1 MGAGAELFAL
11 RKDGSE
17 FPVEIQL
24 SYLETD
30 TDLLV
35 IAFIVDITERRERE
49 RQLRYYAS
57 LQQSVSDAVIST
69 DLDFVIQSWNL
80 AAERIYGWSAEEV
93 IGKVTSNI
101 LKTEFSSPE
110 HREQILAEFLERGY
124 WSDEVVQ
131 YNKNGQ
137 AINILSSTVLLRDE
151 NGTSIGIV
159 AVNHNI
165 TERKQAEQAMRESE
179 ARYRLLANTINDV
192 VIRFL
197 PSFDYLY
204 VSPSS
209 RAVLGYD
216 PDELL
221 GVSDFQRVHPDDAPA
236 IRELIEVLLLRPGNA
251 AITYRFLHK
260 DGHYVWLEGSGRAI
274 VSEQTGEVVEFVFSL
289 RDVSARKVAEEA
301 VRESEARYRL
311 LAENITDLVARID
324 TSGNYLY
331 VSPSSATLL
340 GYEPA
345 EMTGRSGFEYIH
357 PDDVQEVVSRQIS
370 ALNPNVPST
379 PLTYRTRHRSG
390 SYIWV
395 ETRGQI
401 VWDYENSV
409 PLGFITVSRDVTE
422 KKRVEDALLEQRDF
436 LQLVIDNVP
445 DLITVKDRDGH
456 FQLVNNRLAE
466 VYGISGDEMI
476 GKTDADFNSNTEEV
490 GFFIQKDRA
499 ALALGEAIFIPEET
513 LLGRYYQTSK
523 IPLMNAAGTHDR
535 LLVVASD
542 ITERKNAEEQ
552 LRRAFEQERELGELK
567 SRFVSMASHEFRTPL
582 ATILAAA
589 ETLGAYREKMTDLQI
604 DQRINNIR
612 DQIDHLK
619 NIIEDVLQLARI
631 QAGRL
636 DFNPTLLNL
645 DGLCRSVIDEF
656 QSRPDVTQQLLY
668 TCNEVTREV
677 KLDKKL
683 MRQIINNLV
692 SNAVKYSLAGEQ
704 IFIRVEYTDEFLVF
718 SVRDQGIG
726 IPEADL
732 HHLFQPFHR
741 AANVGAISGTGL
753 GLSIVKEAVELH
765 SGTIEV
771 ESEVGIGTSFVV
783 TIPVSFE
790 SEEKYDEN
798 SSH

>member
-1 MGAGAELFAL
+1 
-11 RKDGSE
+11 
-17 FPVEIQL
+17 
-24 SYLETD
+24 
-30 TDLLV
+30 
-35 IAFIVDITERRERE
+35 
-49 RQLRYYAS
+49 
-57 LQQSVSDAVIST
+57 
-69 DLDFVIQSWNL
+69 
-80 AAERIYGWSAEEV
+80 
-93 IGKVTSNI
+93 
-101 LKTEFSSPE
+101 
-110 HREQILAEFLERGY
+110 
-124 WSDEVVQ
+124 
-131 YNKNGQ
+131 
-137 AINILSSTVLLRDE
+137 
-151 NGTSIGIV
+151 
-159 AVNHNI
+159 
-165 TERKQAEQAMRESE
+165 
-179 ARYRLLANTINDV
+179 
-192 VIRFL
+192 
-197 PSFDYLY
+197 
-204 VSPSS
+204 
-209 RAVLGYD
+209 
-216 PDELL
+216 
-221 GVSDFQRVHPDDAPA
+221 
-236 IRELIEVLLLRPGNA
+236 
-251 AITYRFLHK
+251 
-260 DGHYVWLEGSGRAI
+260 
-274 VSEQTGEVVEFVFSL
+274 
-289 RDVSARKVAEEA
+289 
-301 VRESEARYRL
+301 
-311 LAENITDLVARID
+311 
-324 TSGNYLY
+324 
-331 VSPSSATLL
+331 
-340 GYEPA
+340 
-345 EMTGRSGFEYIH
+345 
-357 PDDVQEVVSRQIS
+357 
-370 ALNPNVPST
+370 
-379 PLTYRTRHRSG
+379 
-390 SYIWV
+390 
-395 ETRGQI
+395 
-401 VWDYENSV
+401 
-409 PLGFITVSRDVTE
+409 
-422 KKRVEDALLEQRDF
+422 
-436 LQLVIDNVP
+436 
-445 DLITVKDRDGH
+445 
-456 FQLVNNRLAE
+456 
-466 VYGISGDEMI
+466 MI
-476 GKTDADFNSNTEEV
+476 GKMDADFNSNTEEV
-490 GFFIQKDRA
+490 SFFLEKDRA

-656 QSRPDVTQQLLY
+656 QSRPDVSQQLLY
-668 TCNEVTREV
+668 ICNEVTREV

-692 SNAVKYSLAGEQ
+692 SNAVKYSPAGQE